1 MPDATKVEIVAETA
15 ARMRAAAAIYFTDF
29 RGLSAPR
36 ATELRAKLREDK
48 IDYIVV
54 KKTLSRLA
62 ASEAGFDKIDD
73 FLVGQIALAFT
84 SGEPAT
90 PARIIRDFSKG
101 NNDVPAITGIILDG
115 TLLPANKAIELAAM
129 PPKEILLGQLASAIN
144 QPMTRLAAT
153 LSGPMTKL
161 VRLLDSLKDQKTS

>member
-1 MPDATKVEIVAETA
+1 MPIAIKAEIVADTA
-15 ARMRAAAAIYFTDF
+15 ARMRAAAAIYFTNF
-29 RGLSAPR
+29 QGLSATR
-36 ATELRAKLREDK
+36 ATELRAKLREGK

-62 ASEAGFDKIDD
+62 ASEAGLDEIDD

-84 SGEPAT
+84 SGEPSI

-115 TLLPANKAIELAAM
+115 TLLPAERATELAAM
-129 PPKEILLGQLASAIN
+129 PAKEILIGQLAATLN
-144 QPMTRLAAT
+144 QPMTRFAAT

-161 VRLLDSLKDQKTS
+161 ALLLDSLKEQKTS